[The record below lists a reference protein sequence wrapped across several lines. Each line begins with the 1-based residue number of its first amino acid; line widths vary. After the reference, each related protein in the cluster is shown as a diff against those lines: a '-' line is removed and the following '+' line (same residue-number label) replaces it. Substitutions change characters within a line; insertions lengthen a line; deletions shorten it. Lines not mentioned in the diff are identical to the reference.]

1 MDMYRAQR
9 TEADLLPALER
20 LRYFCS
26 LAMKGHDWIDSEQ
39 FFDDVAAELAA
50 QAKLAKGSRSELV
63 ATIRDRVERLRYIDE
78 SSRKLLIEAADFIES
93 AQVARSESM
102 TDFQDLLRQVKERIG
117 VGNSMTIY
125 GIARAD
131 TEPPQIEAKENAQS
145 DANTSESAKP
155 PPTE

>member
-1 MDMYRAQR
+1 
-9 TEADLLPALER
+9 
-20 LRYFCS
+20 
-26 LAMKGHDWIDSEQ
+26 
-39 FFDDVAAELAA
+39 
-50 QAKLAKGSRSELV
+50 
-63 ATIRDRVERLRYIDE
+63 VERLRYIDE